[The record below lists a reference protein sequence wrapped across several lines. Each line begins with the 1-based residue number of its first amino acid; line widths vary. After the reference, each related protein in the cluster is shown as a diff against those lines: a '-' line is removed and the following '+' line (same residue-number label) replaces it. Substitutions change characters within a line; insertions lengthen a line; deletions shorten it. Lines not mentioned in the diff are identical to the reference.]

1 MVLGK
6 PAIHI
11 WKNEGEPLI
20 HPTYKHLLK
29 MNQTHKRKSQSYK
42 KAQ

>member
-6 PAIHI
+6 LDIHT

-20 HPTYKHLLK
+20 HPTYKNLFK
-29 MNQTHKRKSQSYK
+29 MNQISKCKSQSYK
-42 KAQ
+42 KA